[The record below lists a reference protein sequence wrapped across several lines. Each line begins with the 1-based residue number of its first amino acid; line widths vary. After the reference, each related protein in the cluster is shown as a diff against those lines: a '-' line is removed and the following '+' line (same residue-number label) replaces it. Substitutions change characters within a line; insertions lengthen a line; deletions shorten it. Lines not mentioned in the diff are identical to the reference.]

1 MYLVRTVFVIFTIQE
16 RICLSWPVSPVSP
29 HTVSSLLSLYLRNPA
44 SWWMSRDSAKMT
56 YWGGASP
63 GSGKCVCG
71 MTNSCA
77 DSRVVCNCDKDD
89 YVWREDSGLLTDKT
103 TLPVIQLYIGDVG
116 GPKEKGYY
124 TLGKLKCYGIAWTCF
139 ILNFFSQ
146 NDWNRKSLDVMYL

>member
-1 MYLVRTVFVIFTIQE
+1 
-16 RICLSWPVSPVSP
+16 
-29 HTVSSLLSLYLRNPA
+29 
-44 SWWMSRDSAKMT
+44 MSRDSAKMT

-63 GSGKCVCG
+63 GSGKCACG

-77 DSRVVCNCDKDD
+77 DSRFGCNCDKDD